1 MGFLDMVQ
9 SVGGRL
15 GIIEKPAARGAAG
28 RPAKIRTRSVT
39 LEQLKTE
46 IHAEEIQALA
56 EAPAELTVPFEK
68 IFETAG
74 LPRLP
79 SGWSIDRFRELLE
92 TEPFKGKAR
101 ETIQSRILEALS
113 KDKVAAEDLVKDAV
127 ARDQALDAFEKFAE
141 RKMRDRLALHERELS
156 EVEAKI
162 AELHKESSR
171 LRQLAEADGRS
182 WGDWLKRKRAHERE
196 LARVVGHL
204 IDRPVITTDE

>member
-1 MGFLDMVQ
+1 MIQ

-15 GIIEKPAARGAAG
+15 GIIEKPEAGKAAAQ
-28 RPAKIRTRSVT
+28 PAKIQTRSVT

-46 IHAEEIQALA
+46 IRAEEVRALA

-68 IFETAG
+68 IYETAG
-74 LPRLP
+74 LPKLS
-79 SGWSIDRFRELLE
+79 SGWSIDRLRQLLE
-92 TEPFKGKAR
+92 MESFKGQPR
-101 ETIQSRILEALS
+101 EAMQSRILETLS
-113 KDKVAAEDLVKDAV
+113 KDRVDAEDLVKDAV

-196 LARVVGHL
+196 LARVVSHL
-204 IDRPVITTDE
+204 VDRPVITTDE